1 VLVAEDQTGLAG
13 DLTRFAETF
22 SDLADPDVIV
32 TGYRRRVLRCRA
44 ALMMRSARSSPSPD
58 GG

>member
-13 DLTRFAETF
+13 DLTRLAETF
-22 SDLADPDVIV
+22 SDLADPDVMSR
-32 TGYRRRVLRCRA
+32 GYRRRVLRCLA
-44 ALMMRSARSSPSPD
+44 ALTMRSARSSPSPD